1 MKLKSFHQTFTKFEY
16 DIFSPIF
23 FKSKTPLSQ
32 SINLLTVPLT
42 NNNFSQNT
50 IMEQPEFLEQNIFT
64 DLKNLNDGFDQED
77 IQYFS
82 ESDFET
88 ILQRAEHFGISIYI
102 IKTSLNGE
110 TYEVT
115 EHVDHKKKA
124 TDPRW
129 FKKAFLTLKTRQAGL
144 LYSATYKVS
153 KKLLAR

>member
-1 MKLKSFHQTFTKFEY
+1 
-16 DIFSPIF
+16 
-23 FKSKTPLSQ
+23 
-32 SINLLTVPLT
+32 
-42 NNNFSQNT
+42 
-50 IMEQPEFLEQNIFT
+50 MEQTEFLEQQVFT

-82 ESDFET
+82 ESDFE
-88 ILQRAEHFGISIYI
+88 IVLQQAEHFGISIYE

-110 TYEVT
+110 PYEVSG
-115 EHVDHKKKA
+115 HLDHKKKA

-129 FKKAFLTLKTRQAGL
+129 FKKAFLTFKTGQAGL